1 MKLEQRELQRLMQY
15 LRNVAEVD
23 PNDIISNTASQLA
36 WELETVR
43 TPFDVKTLNSKRQD
57 VIRYAIAKRKK
68 YRLTPGARHAIVVE

>member
-23 PNDIISNTASQLA
+23 PNDIISNSASQLA
-36 WELETVR
+36 WELETVK

-57 VIRYAIAKRKK
+57 VIRYAIAKREK
-68 YRLTPGARHAIVVE
+68 YRLTPGERHAKIVE